1 MSASGGARDDT
12 TSSQVTFR
20 GLDPVATPAAVFFDV
35 DFTLIYPGPRFQG
48 VGYEANCA
56 RHGVAVDPADFD
68 AAVAGAA
75 SALEAADQIY
85 DAQVFLNYTRRI
97 IELMGGNG
105 PGVDRVAQEMY
116 DDWAEHHHFSLY
128 DDVAGALQ
136 ALRTRGLR
144 LGLISNTHRC
154 LASFQSHF
162 ELDHLISVAVSS
174 SDHGFMKPHPSIF
187 RAALELMGVGPAEA
201 VMVGDSLAHDVL
213 GARHAGMHS
222 VLLARGGRR
231 IDAGPDIPIIHT
243 LAELPAVIDNLP
255 RPLGGV
261 MGR

>member
-1 MSASGGARDDT
+1 M
-12 TSSQVTFR
+12 
-20 GLDPVATPAAVFFDV
+20 ATPAAVFFDV

-56 RHGVAVDPADFD
+56 RHGVAVDAAAFD

-97 IELMGGNG
+97 VELMGGSG
-105 PGVDRVAQEMY
+105 PGVDRVAREMY

-128 DDVAGALQ
+128 DDVAAALQ
-136 ALRTRGLR
+136 ALRTRGIR

-162 ELDHLISVAVSS
+162 DLDHLISVAVSS

-187 RAALELMGVGPAEA
+187 RAALELMGVAPAEA

-213 GARHAGMHS
+213 GARQAGMHG
-222 VLLARGGRR
+222 VLLDRGCRHM
-231 IDAGPDIPIIHT
+231 DAGPNVTVIHT
-243 LAELPAVIDNLP
+243 LAQLPAVIENLP
-255 RPLGGV
+255 RPLGAAA
-261 MGR
+261 GR

>member
-1 MSASGGARDDT
+1 MG
-12 TSSQVTFR
+12 
-20 GLDPVATPAAVFFDV
+20 TPAAVFFDV

-56 RHGVAVDPADFD
+56 RHGVAVDPAAFD

-75 SALEAADQIY
+75 SALDLEAADQIY

-97 IELMGGNG
+97 IELMGGSG
-105 PGVDRVAQEMY
+105 PGVDLVAREMY

-128 DDVAGALQ
+128 DDVAATLQ
-136 ALRTRGLR
+136 VLRTRGLR

-154 LASFQSHF
+154 LASFQAHF

-187 RAALELMGVGPAEA
+187 RAALELMGVAPADA
-201 VMVGDSLAHDVL
+201 VMVGDSLPHDVF
-213 GARHAGMHS
+213 GARQAGMHS
-222 VLLARGGRR
+222 VLLARGDRR
-231 IDAGPDIPIIHT
+231 TGAGPDVPVIRT
-243 LAELPAVIDNLP
+243 LAELPALVENLT
-255 RPLGGV
+255 RPLGAV
-261 MGR
+261 TRR